1 MFRIEVPAS
10 SANLGPG
17 FDCFGLAL
25 KLYLSVIVEP
35 LSNTAQ
41 SQISLSGEGAQS
53 LPKDSSNFIFRVAL
67 EVARRVGFELPP
79 LNLKIDNQIPLAR
92 GMGSSAAA
100 ITAGI
105 SIVEALSGKEFGE
118 ELFFKHALSF
128 EKHAD
133 NLAAARL
140 GGFTI
145 VCQTEER
152 IISVKKDWPDQI
164 KAVVVIP
171 AFKLD
176 TEKSRSLLPPNY
188 SRADAVF
195 NIQRVAL
202 LQTAVSEKNWRLFE
216 EALKDRIHQP
226 YRSTLVPGL
235 NDALNVKLKGLL
247 GIALSGS
254 GPTLIGL
261 ATDNFEVIKSTLREI
276 FARQKI
282 GVRCELL
289 EIENRGRR
297 IEQYGCSKSYF

>member
-1 MFRIEVPAS
+1 M
-10 SANLGPG
+10 
-17 FDCFGLAL
+17 
-25 KLYLSVIVEP
+25 
-35 LSNTAQ
+35 
-41 SQISLSGEGAQS
+41 
-53 LPKDSSNFIFRVAL
+53 
-67 EVARRVGFELPP
+67 
-79 LNLKIDNQIPLAR
+79 
-92 GMGSSAAA
+92 
-100 ITAGI
+100 
-105 SIVEALSGKEFGE
+105 
-118 ELFFKHALSF
+118 
-128 EKHAD
+128 
-133 NLAAARL
+133 
-140 GGFTI
+140 
-145 VCQTEER
+145 CQTEER